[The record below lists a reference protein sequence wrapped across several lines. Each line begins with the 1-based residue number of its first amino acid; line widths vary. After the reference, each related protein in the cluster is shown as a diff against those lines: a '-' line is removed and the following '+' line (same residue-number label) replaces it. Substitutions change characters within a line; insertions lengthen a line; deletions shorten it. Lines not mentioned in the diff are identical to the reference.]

1 MSTTEVATA
10 RYSWGGDDH
19 IFVELAEEMSLLAMF
34 RAMAITNRLRDER
47 PDGVLDICPA
57 NASYQVRYDP
67 DVIEPRTLLA
77 LLQDVEA
84 QVGDATDVALATR
97 VVEIPVLYRDPWTTV
112 EPRLGNC
119 VGKLLDIHGVP
130 SVSWE
135 AVNCNVVDVREADGA
150 CRALLA

>member
-34 RAMAITNRLRDER
+34 RAMAITKRLRDER

-67 DVIEPRTLLA
+67 DVIEPR
-77 LLQDVEA
+77 
-84 QVGDATDVALATR
+84 
-97 VVEIPVLYRDPWTTV
+97 
-112 EPRLGNC
+112 
-119 VGKLLDIHGVP
+119 
-130 SVSWE
+130 
-135 AVNCNVVDVREADGA
+135 
-150 CRALLA
+150 ALLARL